1 MGIPLSHVFWP
12 ALGGTP
18 GQAAHGPHVHDPHDY
33 PGLRPLN
40 TRLIPQLIQYTPIRS
55 ISYHT
60 VCLRYPLT

>member
-40 TRLIPQLIQYTPIRS
+40 IRPR
-55 ISYHT
+55 SYCLPT
-60 VCLRYPLT
+60 VPSHIELLLNV